1 MRMPDDFW
9 CWRSC
14 AEGGAVVRL
23 IDHER
28 IQAEVER
35 KSRVSLRLM
44 IRGADAVRNARLA
57 KSFKYHGGTNS

>member
-1 MRMPDDFW
+1 M
-9 CWRSC
+9 
-14 AEGGAVVRL
+14 RL

-35 KSRVSLRLM
+35 KLRVSLRLM